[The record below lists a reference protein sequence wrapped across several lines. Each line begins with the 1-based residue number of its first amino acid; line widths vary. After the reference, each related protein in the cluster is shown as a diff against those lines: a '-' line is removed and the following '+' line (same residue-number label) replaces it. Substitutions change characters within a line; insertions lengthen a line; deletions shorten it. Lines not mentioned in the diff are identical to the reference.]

1 MPKQENNEK
10 LAFRR
15 SDVPFQWRAYYDT
28 FKIIDLK
35 EGRLLM
41 FGYSGIQKHIGTIPT
56 IVSLLIDW
64 GSLARVRDAST
75 DYVKLLGLPTIRMED
90 LPEFPDGKA
99 ISPEYVNHIKV
110 PHSMGMGELGFFS
123 VSLHDIAIA
132 LAADT
137 QGVIEVGSMPVA
149 VFHADYP
156 VHVLAVYEILNP
168 VKS

>member
-1 MPKQENNEK
+1 MQENNKK

-41 FGYSGIQKHIGTIPT
+41 FAHSGIRKYIGSIPT

-64 GSLARVRDAST
+64 GSIARVRDAST
-75 DYVKLLGLPTIRMED
+75 DYVKQLALPTIGVQD
-90 LPEFPDGKA
+90 LPEFPDGKV

-110 PHSMGMGELGFFS
+110 SHSMGMGELGFFS
-123 VSLHDIAIA
+123 VSLHDIAMA
-132 LAADT
+132 LAVDT
-137 QGVIEVGSMPVA
+137 HGVIEVGSMPVA
-149 VFHADYP
+149 VFHTDYP